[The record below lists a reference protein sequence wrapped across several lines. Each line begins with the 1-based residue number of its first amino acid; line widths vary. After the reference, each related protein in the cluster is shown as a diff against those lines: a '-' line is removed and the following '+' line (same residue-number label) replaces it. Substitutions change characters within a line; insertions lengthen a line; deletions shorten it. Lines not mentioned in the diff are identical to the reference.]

1 MFFKPT
7 FGGDLVG
14 SGELKLSNG
23 VINSWMRYITGD
35 GKSINKPNDFF
46 VTTDGEYSSY
56 WYCPHGQCQPTK
68 KRNAIKQCEERF
80 ERECRHFARRR
91 NVVWKNGINTGKLK
105 TSNFNSKMTRTE
117 VIAKFTTL
125 GFIGDR
131 TSSSTATSTTT
142 STLKKKGRITFN
154 KCTAYANETDYHDT
168 FTVSLKKNKVYQK
181 FFAKGEIYPITL
193 SIIRNDDSEI
203 ETKIRKWGTKKNQF
217 DNYIFNKETN
227 ELYEIQYKD
236 KKGKDLVSKK
246 KLICEDVVGNWKNQ
260 KTKVTKKK
268 KEVNMSSGVVENL
281 EKLKSL
287 LDEGILTEEEFNAA
301 KKKLLN

>member
-142 STLKKKGRITFN
+142 STLKKKGRIIGSTPFIYRVHGAP
-154 KCTAYANETDYHDT
+154 KDYSRYTKDY
-168 FTVSLKKNKVYQK
+168 LKKILKEKKFKKIEIYELGIGPFLASFSLLRSYLKFVPIFYQILLSLAIITDK
-181 FFAKGEIYPITL
+181 ILYIFMKTNPKTIYPIGYVF
-193 SIIRNDDSEI
+193 SAV
-203 ETKIRKWGTKKNQF
+203 KK
-217 DNYIFNKETN
+217 
-227 ELYEIQYKD
+227 
-236 KKGKDLVSKK
+236 
-246 KLICEDVVGNWKNQ
+246 
-260 KTKVTKKK
+260 
-268 KEVNMSSGVVENL
+268 
-281 EKLKSL
+281 
-287 LDEGILTEEEFNAA
+287 
-301 KKKLLN
+301 